1 MTSPAVFVILAACI
15 LVFLF
20 QGVAPEWLVGTFA
33 LWPAGAGYEPWQ
45 LITYA
50 FLHANLLH
58 IVVNMWALILFG
70 PILERVWGS
79 AQFVSYYFVAVVAA
93 AVTQLMVLQY
103 TAQVVPTGG
112 ASGGMFGLLLAFA
125 FLFPE
130 EKLYLIFLPV
140 GIPARW
146 FALGYAALEL
156 TLGVVFSDTGI
167 AHFAHLGGMAGGL
180 IYLLAMRGRWW

>member
-1 MTSPAVFVILAACI
+1 VTSPAVFVILAACI

-20 QGVAPEWLVGTFA
+20 QDVAPDWLVGTFA
-33 LWPAGAGYEPWQ
+33 LWPVGAGYEPWQ

-58 IVVNMWALILFG
+58 IAVNMWALILFG

-79 AQFVSYYFVAVVAA
+79 AQFISYYFVAVVAA

-103 TAQVVPTGG
+103 TGQIVPTGG

-130 EKLYLIFLPV
+130 EKLYLIFLPF

-146 FALGYAALEL
+146 FAFGYAALEL